1 MNKLININE
10 LKETRRTFSGNAG
23 AKIGVIFNN
32 EEYVVKYP
40 KNISKMKN
48 VEIKYSTSSLSEYI
62 GSHIYQILGYPV
74 HETLL
79 GYDNDKLV
87 VLCKNFDLENKFH
100 EFKSVANRLRSKEIE
115 EINFIDGNALDVKEI
130 IKIINVSSLIKDKDK
145 TIERFFDMFIIDYLL
160 NNNDRNNT
168 NWGFMIEPYNLEAK
182 ETLAPI
188 YDCGNSFDNKLSDR
202 QIQERLNNE
211 EIFNERCVD
220 GLTCSFSLNGHQL
233 NFKDAFSNDELL
245 NLGLKDALKRNVMK
259 IVNHF
264 DQIEELINDIPEEE
278 NGVKVLTK
286 VYKEFII
293 KSLSARLEKI
303 LIPAY
308 QEVVNS

>member
-74 HETLL
+74 HKTLL

-87 VLCKNFDLENKFH
+87 VLCKNFDLENKFY

-115 EINFIDGNALDVKEI
+115 EINFIDGNTLDVKEI

-168 NWGFMIEPYNLEAK
+168 NWGFMIEPYNLETK

-188 YDCGNSFDNKLSDR
+188 YDCGNSFNNKLSDR

>member
-100 EFKSVANRLRSKEIE
+100 EFKSVANRLRSKDIE
-115 EINFIDGNALDVKEI
+115 EINFIDGNTLDVKEI
-130 IKIINVSSLIKDKDK
+130 IKIINVSSLIKDKNK

-168 NWGFMIEPYNLEAK
+168 NWGFMIEPYNLSSK

-188 YDCGNSFDNKLSDR
+188 YDCDNSFDNKLSDR

-233 NFKDAFSNDELL
+233 NFKNAFSNDELL

-264 DQIEELINDIPEEE
+264 DQIEELINDIPKEE

-293 KSLSARLEKI
+293 KSLSARLEKT